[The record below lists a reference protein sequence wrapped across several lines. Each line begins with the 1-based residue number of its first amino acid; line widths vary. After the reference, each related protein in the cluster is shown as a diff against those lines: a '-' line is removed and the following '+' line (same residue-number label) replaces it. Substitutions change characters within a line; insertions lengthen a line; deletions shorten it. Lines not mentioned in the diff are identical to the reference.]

1 MRRRAQEA
9 SYGPDGDGARMVLPL
24 RRQCGNIWNRN
35 ESHVP
40 FSEWTIS
47 MSLSV
52 CLRSHTSGMTSQ
64 APGHFSTFICV
75 FVDFFFTY
83 QYFLFSPWLLL
94 SLLGSLGG
102 CLRWSQLH
110 RNCTS
115 QFLFQR
121 CLIYCIFYQDDTLQH
136 IQYACYKFLRFTLH
150 LAQTGC
156 LMTLSHMATCHHLE
170 WAKERRDLAGKQTP
184 VAFVPLTL
192 SAWQI
197 SISSFSVGW

>member
-1 MRRRAQEA
+1 MDNLYVR
-9 SYGPDGDGARMVLPL
+9 
-24 RRQCGNIWNRN
+24 
-35 ESHVP
+35 
-40 FSEWTIS
+40 
-47 MSLSV
+47 V
-52 CLRSHTSGMTSQ
+52 CLSPFTYIRYD
-64 APGHFSTFICV
+64 STDSWSFFNLYMCICGL
-75 FVDFFFTY
+75 FFTY

-102 CLRWSQLH
+102 CLRRSQLH

-115 QFLFQR
+115 QFLFQH
-121 CLIYCIFYQDDTLQH
+121 CLIYCISYEDDTLQH
-136 IQYACYKFLRFTLH
+136 IQYACYKFERFTLH

-170 WAKERRDLAGKQTP
+170 RAKERRDLAGKQTP